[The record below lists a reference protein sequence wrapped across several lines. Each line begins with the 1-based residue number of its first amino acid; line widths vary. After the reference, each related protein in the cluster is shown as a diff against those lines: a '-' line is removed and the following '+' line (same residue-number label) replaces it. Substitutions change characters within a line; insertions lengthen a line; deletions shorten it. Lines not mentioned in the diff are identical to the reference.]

1 MHDYDAWLDRMLFEH
16 DNDSEALEQARREH
30 EKSIAE
36 EEMFFESLNDDF
48 R

>member
-1 MHDYDAWLDRMLFEH
+1 MHNYDAWLDRQLWEH
-16 DNDSEALEQARREH
+16 DNDSEALEQARREY

-36 EEMFFESLNDDF
+36 EESFLESLYNDF